1 MSAMTPFERT
11 PARAASKTAA
21 LLALALVVSIAVG
34 CSGTKGRSADVARD
48 LGEVEVREYE
58 GERLGPLSAF
68 RRNQIGKI
76 PQVDRTSY
84 RLEVDGLV
92 ESPASYT
99 YDEVVTEETSR
110 TKVVTVFCVEGWSV
124 KVLWEGVLLTDLI
137 DGAGPDPEASTVIFH
152 AADGYTTSLPLDYIR
167 SRRILLAYRQNGLEM
182 APSRGFPFQVVA
194 EDKYGYKWCKWVER
208 IELSSDAEY
217 RGYWESRGYDNDAD
231 LGAP

>member
-1 MSAMTPFERT
+1 MTPYERRT
-11 PARAASKTAA
+11 AYPAERKAA
-21 LLALALVVSIAVG
+21 LAFALVLAVIVSVAVG
-34 CSGTKGRSADVARD
+34 CAGARRPSTAVPRD
-48 LGEVEVREYE
+48 LGEVEVREYK

-68 RRNQIGKI
+68 RLNQIGKI
-76 PQVDRTSY
+76 PQVDRSSY
-84 RLEVDGLV
+84 RLKVDGLV
-92 ESPASYT
+92 KRPASYT
-99 YDEVVTEETSR
+99 YGDIVSKETSR

-137 DGAGPDPEASTVIFH
+137 DRAGPGVEATTVIFH

-208 IELSSDAEY
+208 IELSSDSGY

-231 LGAP
+231 LGGP